1 MTAPPLVLDPRAPL
15 PSAREFVDIHHH
27 GHGRRLLYHHRGLF
41 REWRGAAWPISDI
54 EAVKA
59 RLWEFLE
66 TAQTQN
72 GQPFQPNRNRV
83 GDVLEALKATVN
95 LPADIDMPAWLYGAD
110 TAPLPREIV
119 ACANGL
125 LHLPS
130 LSLEPPTPAYFN
142 ASALPFDYD
151 PDALDPVNWLK
162 FLEQIWANDPGSI
175 AALQEFAGYLL
186 TPDTSQQ
193 KIFALVGPKRSGKG
207 TIARVFRAL
216 FGEANVAGPTLAGLS
231 TNFGL
236 APLIDRHLA
245 IISDARLSSRADQA
259 AIAERLLSISG
270 EDAITVDRK
279 HIMPWTGKLPTRFM
293 LLSNELPRL
302 SDTSGA
308 LASRFVLL
316 LLENSWYGREDHNLT
331 ERLLTE
337 LPGILNWA
345 VAGWQRLSERG
356 HFAQPALAKEAL
368 EELEDL
374 TSPVGAFVRD
384 RCVVGQGHSVLVDHM
399 FDAWKRWCE
408 SQGRGH
414 PGTKATF
421 GRDLRAA
428 VPGLKVSQYRDA
440 ERNRERHYEGIA
452 LARVGTRV

>member
-1 MTAPPLVLDPRAPL
+1 LVLDPRAPL
-15 PSAREFVDIHHH
+15 PSAREFVDIYHYD
-27 GHGRRLLYHHRGLF
+27 HGRRLLNHHRGVF
-41 REWRGAAWPISDI
+41 RHWHDGAWPVADI
-54 EAVKA
+54 EAVRA
-59 RLWEFLE
+59 TVWEFLDQAE
-66 TAQTQN
+66 TPKAK
-72 GQPFQPNRNRV
+72 PFQPNRSRV
-83 GDVLEALKATVN
+83 GDVLDALRAVTN
-95 LPADIDMPAWLYGAD
+95 LPAEIDMPAWLHGTD
-110 TAPLPREIV
+110 TAPPPREIV

-130 LSLEPPTPAYFN
+130 LSMEPPTPAYFN

-151 PDALDPVNWLK
+151 PDALDPINWLS
-162 FLEQIWANDPGSI
+162 FLDQLWPNDPESI
-175 AALQEFAGYLL
+175 AALQEIAGYLL

-216 FGEANVAGPTLAGLS
+216 LGEANVAGPTLAGLS

-236 APLIDRHLA
+236 APLIDCHLA

-279 HIMPWTGKLPTRFM
+279 HIAPWTGKLSARF
-293 LLSNELPRL
+293 LVLSNELPRL

-337 LPGILNWA
+337 LPSILNWA
-345 VAGWQRLSERG
+345 IAGWQRLFERG
-356 HFAQPALAKEAL
+356 HFVQPTSAKEAL

-374 TSPVGAFVRD
+374 TSPIGAFVRD
-384 RCVVGQGHSVLVDHM
+384 RCMVGPGSEVLVDHM
-399 FDAWKRWCE
+399 YEAYKTWCDD
-408 SQGRGH
+408 QGRSY
-414 PGTKATF
+414 PGTKQTF

-428 VPGLKVSQYRDA
+428 VPGLKTAQHREPDG
-440 ERNRERHYEGIA
+440 RRERYYEGIA
-452 LARVGTRV
+452 LARSGTRG